1 MELHGFWRSQAS
13 HRVRIALGLKGLDHR
28 AIPVTLFGAEA
39 DSRSAEYRALN
50 PQGLVP
56 TLVDART
63 TVSQSLA
70 IIEYLDE
77 VWPEPPL
84 LPASSAER
92 AMARQLAQI
101 VVCDIQPMNNLRVL
115 HYLKARL
122 GVSDAQKDLWYRHWI
137 LEGFDALELWLASMR
152 HSGPFALGANV
163 TVADVCLVPQI
174 EAARRFHINMD
185 EFPRLAMID
194 EACAAL
200 PAFQQALPAV
210 QPDRPRPAN
219 PA

>member
-13 HRVRIALGLKGLDHR
+13 HRVRIALALKGLDHR
-28 AIPVTLFGAEA
+28 AIPVSLFGPDAA
-39 DSRSAEYRALN
+39 NLSSEYRAVN

-77 VWPEPPL
+77 ICPEPPL
-84 LPASSAER
+84 MPARPADR

-122 GVSDAQKDLWYRHWI
+122 GISDEQKDRWYRHWI

-152 HSGPFALGANV
+152 HSGPFALGPDV
-163 TVADVCLVPQI
+163 GLADICLVPQI

-185 EFPRLAMID
+185 EFPRLAMVD
-194 EACAAL
+194 EACAEL
-200 PAFQQALPAV
+200 PAFQAAAPAA
-210 QPDRPRPAN
+210 QPDRP
-219 PA
+219 